1 MVNTILIYIHLAV
14 MFGVGAMICQAET
27 PWIKAFG
34 ALNALV
40 ALTTAYIYA
49 LYHLW
54 MVLC

>member
-14 MFGVGAMICQAET
+14 MFGVGVLICNAET

-34 ALNALV
+34 ALNVLV
-40 ALTTAYIYA
+40 ASATAYIYA